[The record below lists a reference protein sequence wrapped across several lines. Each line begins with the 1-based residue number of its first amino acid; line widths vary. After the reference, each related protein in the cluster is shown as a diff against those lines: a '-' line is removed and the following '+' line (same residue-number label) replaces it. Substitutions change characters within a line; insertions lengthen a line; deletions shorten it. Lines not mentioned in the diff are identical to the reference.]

1 MSTRDRVALVTGG
14 TRGIGLGVCRS
25 LAREGWGLAL
35 CGVRPDDAVQDVLAE
50 LRRSGGPVEYIQ
62 ADVASA
68 ADRMRLVEQVL
79 ARLGH
84 RRCAREQCRPRTT
97 RPQ

>member
-1 MSTRDRVALVTGG
+1 MWARGRVALVTGG

-35 CGVRPDDAVQDVLAE
+35 CGVRPDDAVHDVLSE

-68 ADRMRLVEQVL
+68 AIACASSSRCSRAWAPSMRS
-79 ARLGH
+79 
-84 RRCAREQCRPRTT
+84 
-97 RPQ
+97 